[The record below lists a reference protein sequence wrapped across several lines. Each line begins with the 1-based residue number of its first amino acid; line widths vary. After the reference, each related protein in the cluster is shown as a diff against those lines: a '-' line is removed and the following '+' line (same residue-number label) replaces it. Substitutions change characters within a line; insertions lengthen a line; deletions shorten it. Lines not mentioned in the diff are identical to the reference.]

1 MYWKIPIMLIQRW
14 IKISLAVQHSAK
26 STANKIMR
34 RQVWTLACPIV
45 LLASLQ
51 NHFGVKSFECCTM
64 CLMCHGSC
72 RFWNL
77 IEQSRSKRSKICC
90 NSNWRAA
97 VHHETHKTSWCKA
110 WLTDG
115 RCNAAR
121 DNSHVFATLQL
132 IHGKPYQEI
141 QFRSTWSSANWVDN
155 RWCSFCH

>member
-1 MYWKIPIMLIQRW
+1 MWMQLPYSVLRDWLAPSGALFPT
-14 IKISLAVQHSAK
+14 IKCILYY
-26 STANKIMR
+26 I
-34 RQVWTLACPIV
+34 II
-45 LLASLQ
+45 LASLQ

-77 IEQSRSKRSKICC
+77 IEQSRSERSEICC

-110 WLTDG
+110 WLINE

-121 DNSHVFATLQL
+121 DYSHVFAALQL